1 VADAFVGS
9 AEPRT
14 PVPEQLQYL
23 VEPNRAERQMPE
35 RVIDALRLQK
45 SDVVADIGVGTAG
58 FSDRQ

>member
-1 VADAFVGS
+1 
-9 AEPRT
+9 
-14 PVPEQLQYL
+14 